1 MLGGRLSDEDSTLLA
16 KYGQTSRSIQGEVQ
30 RLERLLEQQLE
41 QQAAQEVEQQA
52 AHEPIQIVL
61 DELEP
66 PIVEPICTHCNDLQ
80 QEVDSAN
87 ARLEVYEMEKAM
99 DLVKAGNHGDAA
111 AIFERLC
118 RVRDDETQRKW
129 RSRDEAGADNA
140 EKAALEIKYEWAK
153 ALVELNSKEDAQNMM
168 RRVLDRREQFF
179 GPDSREAR
187 SAQWQLCRIFRSR
200 QNYRAAER
208 MYRRVWDERDPRFP
222 DSWVMENG
230 RELAMVLAE
239 QKYIPEAEQQF
250 KRVLA
255 AFGGD
260 HQASSE
266 TMLQYALILLKSHES
281 SKAASALQPFMY
293 LEGVDLSP
301 ELLACATNVGESLF
315 EEKKWAEAEPILA
328 KVRQERKKTLPA
340 DSPEIL
346 RVTGL
351 LAWTYRHLQKFDL
364 AYNRAR
370 EVWDKGR
377 ETPILRP
384 SLSPGVNMIWLLWKE
399 GGRDDLQKARSI
411 WGEVLLQSRQVGSAD
426 EARETAESWRLL
438 AHDMKKFSNK
448 RHGSVKTTTADKI
461 RSEAEELQRRFG

>member
-1 MLGGRLSDEDSTLLA
+1 MPSGRLNDEDSALLA
-16 KYGQTSRSIQGEVQ
+16 KYSQTFRSIRGEVLQ
-30 RLERLLEQQLE
+30 LEQQLE
-41 QQAAQEVEQQA
+41 QQLGQQA
-52 AHEPIQIVL
+52 AQEPIQIVP

-66 PIVEPICTHCNDLQ
+66 PFVEPICAHCNELQ

-87 ARLEVYEMEKAM
+87 ARLEVYEMEKAT
-99 DLVKAGNHGDAA
+99 DLVEAGNHGGAA

-118 RVRDDETQRKW
+118 RVRDDEAQRKW

-140 EKAALEIKYEWAK
+140 EKEALKIRYEWAK
-153 ALVELNSKEDAQNMM
+153 ALVALNLKEDAQNMM

-179 GPDSREAR
+179 GPDSRETR
-187 SAQWQLCRIFRSR
+187 SAQRQLCRILRSR
-200 QNYRAAER
+200 QKYKAAER
-208 MYRRVWDERDPRFP
+208 MYRKVWDELDPRSP

-239 QKYIPEAEQQF
+239 QKYFPEAEQQF
-250 KRVLA
+250 KRVLT
-255 AFGGD
+255 AFGDD

-266 TMLQYALILLKSHES
+266 TVLQYALILSKNNES
-281 SKAASALQPFMY
+281 SQAASALQPFMY

-301 ELLACATNVGESLF
+301 GLLACATNVGESLF

-328 KVRQERKKTLPA
+328 KVRQERKKTSPA

-346 RVTGL
+346 RVTSL

-364 AYNRAR
+364 AYKHAR

-377 ETPILRP
+377 KKPILRP
-384 SLSPGVNMIWLLWKE
+384 SLSTGVNMIWLLWKK
-399 GGRDDLQKARSI
+399 GGQDDLQKARSV
-411 WGEVLLQSRQVGSAD
+411 WEEVLLQSRQVGSAD

-448 RHGSVKTTTADKI
+448 RHVNVKTTTADKI
-461 RSEAEELQRRFG
+461 RNEAEELQKRFR